1 MDAIMVTLVAVLL
14 ANADGRSGRFL
25 SRLLGARSDRRA
37 VIGIAIGSF
46 VANALVA
53 ALAGSFANR
62 VIGQGMIALL
72 VAFAL
77 LTAAAA
83 LLWRGQLTLADDQA
97 MTAPAPVLAVRLLLG
112 QLADRSHFLI
122 GALAATSGAGLWA
135 AAGGLAGWIFAAVPF
150 LAFGPA
156 LAQRPAAKFVRWA
169 SAALLALWGRRAAM
183 NAFGL

>member
-25 SRLLGARSDRRA
+25 SRLLDARADRRT

-46 VANALVA
+46 IANALAA
-53 ALAGSFANR
+53 ALAGSVANR
-62 VIGQGMIALL
+62 MIGQGVIALL

-83 LLWRGQLTLADDQA
+83 LLWRGRLTLADERA
-97 MTAPAPVLAVRLLLG
+97 MTAPVPLLAVRLLLV
-112 QLADRSHFLI
+112 QLGDRSHFLI

-135 AAGGLAGWIFAAVPF
+135 AAGGLCGWILAALPF

-156 LAQRPAAKFVRWA
+156 LAERPAARFLRSA
-169 SAALLALWGRRAAM
+169 SAALLALWGLRM
-183 NAFGL
+183 GMSAFGV